1 MELEP
6 GVYSMA
12 HEIQNNGSILGSG
25 KTMDFKS
32 PLTSIISKLAPINTN
47 IGGFNQGGS
56 TESINE
62 GEKKSGEFNPQS

>member
-12 HEIQNNGSILGSG
+12 PESQNNGSILGSG

-32 PLTSIISKLAPINTN
+32 PSTSIISGLAPINAN

-56 TESINE
+56 TESNNE